1 MQSASEVA
9 ENVREMGEQL
19 FPLTNKASQFEQCYT
34 HTQAHIDATFIH
46 EHTHTHLFMLM
57 HRKIMSSALEI

>member
-9 ENVREMGEQL
+9 ENVRETVEQL

-46 EHTHTHLFMLM
+46 EHTHTLTHTF
-57 HRKIMSSALEI
+57 IYAYA

>member
-9 ENVREMGEQL
+9 ENVRETGEQL

-34 HTQAHIDATFIH
+34 HTHTQAHIDATFIH
-46 EHTHTHLFMLM
+46 EHTLTRTF
-57 HRKIMSSALEI
+57 IYAYA